1 MLISSCTNKE
11 NQIPTIRLVSVD
23 GKPSTIQPKTPS
35 FNAKILQ
42 KNQNESLPE
51 FEDDKIK
58 KVDNQKVVSTK
69 VVSKN
74 ELKQEA
80 IPLEGKKETNQNNQS
95 KQAYCAVP
103 GFP

>member
-1 MLISSCTNKE
+1 MLKKLFSIVAIILISSCANKE

-51 FEDDKIK
+51 F
-58 KVDNQKVVSTK
+58 DNQKVVSTK

-74 ELKQEA
+74 ELKQEKT
-80 IPLEGKKETNQNNQS
+80 P
-95 KQAYCAVP
+95 
-103 GFP
+103 

>member
-1 MLISSCTNKE
+1 MELRGLRKSLEDEISG
-11 NQIPTIRLVSVD
+11 I
-23 GKPSTIQPKTPS
+23 
-35 FNAKILQ
+35 
-42 KNQNESLPE
+42 
-51 FEDDKIK
+51 EDEVDKIK